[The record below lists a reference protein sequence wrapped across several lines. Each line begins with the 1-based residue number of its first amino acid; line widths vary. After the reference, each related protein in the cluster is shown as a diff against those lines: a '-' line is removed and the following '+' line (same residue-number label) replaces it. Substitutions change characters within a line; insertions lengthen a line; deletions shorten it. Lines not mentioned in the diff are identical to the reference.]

1 MKSLSQDERKL
12 LIIQGLDILAYSL
25 ASIFVTVF
33 FFANSDLKTTVLYR
47 AISFASMAFFMG
59 AAGWTLRK
67 FSSGL
72 HMKVALFSGAFYYFL
87 LFLLRQESVHYIIPL
102 AILDGFTGGWYWAG
116 FNLNQYILSHSGRR
130 VEYFGWALAL
140 VNLAQAVG
148 PAVGGLII
156 AFAGAS
162 ALGVMGGYGTLFLLV
177 SIIIAGITLLIGKLP
192 THELPAFRYRHL
204 LEHKRSREWKLVLGQ
219 QGVNGLY
226 DVASNT
232 VIGVL
237 LYTIIHEEAKLGVTL
252 AVASVIGMISS
263 LGAIR
268 LLTRFGWSYWIGA
281 VGLGLSLILFALFQ
295 NWSGVV
301 LFLILSALTVPLL
314 QTRMSTTFYEAL
326 DHAPGT
332 WQDKYHFLLERD
344 VVLAVLR
351 MVSYIDLYGILLFG
365 NEITL
370 ARSWLLILPIVP
382 LFIAFLLHKSS
393 VLASQGLALRS

>member
-1 MKSLSQDERKL
+1 M
-12 LIIQGLDILAYSL
+12 
-25 ASIFVTVF
+25 
-33 FFANSDLKTTVLYR
+33 
-47 AISFASMAFFMG
+47 
-59 AAGWTLRK
+59 
-67 FSSGL
+67 
-72 HMKVALFSGAFYYFL
+72 
-87 LFLLRQESVHYIIPL
+87 
-102 AILDGFTGGWYWAG
+102 
-116 FNLNQYILSHSGRR
+116 
-130 VEYFGWALAL
+130 EYFGWALAL

-219 QGVNGLY
+219 QGANGLY

-351 MVSYIDLYGILLFG
+351 MVSYIGLYGILLFG

>member
-1 MKSLSQDERKL
+1 M
-12 LIIQGLDILAYSL
+12 
-25 ASIFVTVF
+25 
-33 FFANSDLKTTVLYR
+33 
-47 AISFASMAFFMG
+47 
-59 AAGWTLRK
+59 
-67 FSSGL
+67 
-72 HMKVALFSGAFYYFL
+72 
-87 LFLLRQESVHYIIPL
+87 
-102 AILDGFTGGWYWAG
+102 
-116 FNLNQYILSHSGRR
+116 NQYILSHSGRR

-281 VGLGLSLILFALFQ
+281 VGLGLFLILFALFQ

-351 MVSYIDLYGILLFG
+351 MVSYIGLYGILLFG